1 MNRRFD
7 SLQRQMMQ
15 GFFAL
20 TSVMIAGFA
29 AIVTQL

>member
-7 SLQRQMMQ
+7 SLQRRMMQ

-20 TSVMIAGFA
+20 TLVMVAGFA
-29 AIVTQL
+29 AVFTQI

>member
-7 SLQRQMMQ
+7 SIQKLMLQ

-29 AIVTQL
+29 AVFTQV